1 MNWKILSTEY
11 LFQYPPYFVARKDVC
26 ERPDGVLIP
35 AYYVV
40 ELPASVITFGITEE
54 NQVLFTEQYRHPIGE
69 VSLELP
75 GGFIEKDEEPLLAAQ
90 RETEEETGYQF
101 SHYTYLGKVAGNP
114 GILNNSTHLFVAT
127 GGKKVKEQQMDAQED
142 ISVQLYSLH
151 EVKKLVEERKIIQSL
166 HLNACFY
173 AMLHLSELKFSI

>member
-1 MNWKILSTEY
+1 MNWTTISSEILFSH
-11 LFQYPPYFVARKDVC
+11 PPYFIARKDVC

-40 ELPASVITFGITEE
+40 ELPPSVITFGITEE
-54 NQVLFTEQYRHPIGE
+54 SKVLFTAQYRHPIGE

-75 GGFIEKDEEPLLAAQ
+75 GGFMEKEEEPLAAAQ

-101 SHYTYLGKVAGNP
+101 LHYTYLGKVAGNP
-114 GILNNSTHLFVAT
+114 GILNNSTHLFIAT
-127 GGKKVKEQQMDAQED
+127 GGKKVKEQQMDVQED
-142 ISVQLYSLH
+142 IAVQLFSMD
-151 EVKKLVEERKIIQSL
+151 EVAGLVQERKIIQSL

-173 AMLHLSELKFSI
+173 ALLHMGQLNFKK

>member
-1 MNWKILSTEY
+1 MNWKLLSTEY

-75 GGFIEKDEEPLLAAQ
+75 GGFVEKDEEPLLAAQ

-101 SHYTYLGKVAGNP
+101 SNYIYLGKVAGNP

-127 GGKKVKEQQMDAQED
+127 GGKKVKEQQMDDQED
-142 ISVQLYSLH
+142 IAVTLLPVDKVIQLI
-151 EVKKLVEERKIIQSL
+151 ENRKIIQSL

-173 AMLHLSELKFSI
+173 ALLHLNKLKFSK

>member
-1 MNWKILSTEY
+1 MNWKTISTEY
-11 LFQYPPYFVARKDVC
+11 LFQHPPYFIARKDVC

-40 ELPASVITFGITEE
+40 ELPPSVITFGITED
-54 NQVLFTEQYRHPIGE
+54 NKVLFTAQYRHPIGE

-75 GGFIEKDEEPLLAAQ
+75 GGFIEPDEEPLLAAQ

-101 SHYTYLGKVAGNP
+101 SHYNYLGKVAGNP
-114 GILNNSTHLFVAT
+114 GILNNVTHLFIAT
-127 GGKKVKEQQMDAQED
+127 GGKKVKEQQMDVQED
-142 ISVQLYSLH
+142 IAVQLYSMD
-151 EVKKLVEERKIIQSL
+151 EVVQMIQERKIIQSL

-173 AMLHLSELKFSI
+173 ALLHLQQLNFKK

>member
-1 MNWKILSTEY
+1 MNWKKISTEY
-11 LFQYPPYFVARKDVC
+11 LFQHPPYFVARKDVC
-26 ERPDGVLIP
+26 ERPDGVMIP

-40 ELPASVITFGITEE
+40 ELPASVITFGITKDDK
-54 NQVLFTEQYRHPIGE
+54 VLFTTQYRHPIDQ

-75 GGFIEKDEEPLLAAQ
+75 GGFVEKDEKPLLAAQ

-101 SHYTYLGKVAGNP
+101 SNYSYLGKVAGNP
-114 GILNNSTHLFVAT
+114 GILNNVTHLFVAT

-142 ISVQLYSLH
+142 IAVKLFSINEVIQLI
-151 EVKKLVEERKIIQSL
+151 EERKIIQSL

-173 AMLHLSELKFSI
+173 ALLHLKKLDFVK